1 MRLVSQN
8 GWSIVPKHN
17 SFLYHKIDGEGKEIG
32 YFRYSFDNISEI
44 DEDIYSEGKFGI
56 GYKNILKHFE
66 DNAVV
71 PSSIKL
77 EDGSTIV
84 TEYKDSYIHKFD
96 KIGNLVWV
104 NDSMGEY
111 NNIYGLAYQKGY
123 LWCLYPNSN
132 VIKKF
137 SLDTFEE
144 VTSIGGIIDGIFN
157 LPENAVVYNDKLY
170 VCDMGNH
177 RICTIDLNTNKVKE
191 YLKFNSLDNS

>member
-1 MRLVSQN
+1 MRLVFQN
-8 GWSIVPKHN
+8 GWSIVPKDN
-17 SFLYHKIDGEGKEIG
+17 SFLYHEMDEKGKEIG

-44 DEDIYSEGKFGI
+44 DKDIYSEDKFGI

-66 DNAVV
+66 DDAVV

-104 NDSMGEY
+104 NDSIGQY

-123 LWCLYPNSN
+123 LWCLYPASN
-132 VIKKF
+132 VIKNF
-137 SLDTFEE
+137 
-144 VTSIGGIIDGIFN
+144 
-157 LPENAVVYNDKLY
+157 
-170 VCDMGNH
+170 
-177 RICTIDLNTNKVKE
+177 R
-191 YLKFNSLDNS
+191 